1 MRAKGFRS
9 FDGAWQAIQGYEVMH
24 IIRKRQVRWLL
35 KGDVAGQILL
45 IHKTL
50 GLKVA

>member
-1 MRAKGFRS
+1 
-9 FDGAWQAIQGYEVMH
+9 
-24 IIRKRQVRWLL
+24 VRWLL

-45 IHKTL
+45 IHETL